1 MENTNWLKQ
10 AQDKP
15 LFADLMWSRPE
26 NRIHAG
32 KILIVGGNKFA
43 VTAPGMAYSAAQ
55 KAGIGTCRVLLPDA
69 TKRTV
74 GKIFPEAEFASS
86 TPSGSFSR
94 EALAQLLELA
104 EWADGV
110 LLAGDFGRNSET
122 AILLESFAQ
131 KYSGQITIAHD
142 AVDYF
147 LQKQSLI
154 FTRKNTLTVADFGKL
169 QKLAANNKPNPPIK
183 HSMNM
188 HQLVEILQEWKI
200 NLVTSHADQFVAAAE
215 NAKVSTTKNSEESNW
230 QIELAAYAA
239 TWWLQNPSKPFESYA
254 TAAFEYAKS

>member
-1 MENTNWLKQ
+1 MENTSWLKQ

-43 VTAPGMAYSAAQ
+43 VTAPAMSYSAAQ

-74 GKIFPEAEFASS
+74 SKIFPEAEFASS

-131 KYSGQITIAHD
+131 KYSGQITFAQD
-142 AVDYF
+142 SADYF
-147 LQKQSLI
+147 LQKQSAL
-154 FTRKNTLTVADFGKL
+154 FTRKNTLTVTDFGKL

-188 HQLVEILQEWKI
+188 HQLVEVLQEWKI
-200 NLVTSHADQFVAAAE
+200 NLIVCHADQFVVAAE
-215 NAKVSTTKNSEESNW
+215 NAKVSTTKKPKDSNW

-239 TWWLQNPSKPFESYA
+239 TWWLQNPTKTYEALS
-254 TAAFEYAKS
+254 TAVFDFIK

>member
-122 AILLESFAQ
+122 AILLESFVQ
-131 KYSGQITIAHD
+131 KYGGQITVAQD

-147 LQKQSLI
+147 LHKQSAL
-154 FTRKNTLTVADFGKL
+154 FTRKNTLTVTDFGKL

-200 NLVTSHADQFVAAAE
+200 NLITCHAEQIVAGAE
-215 NAKVSTTKNSEESNW
+215 NAKVSTTKKSEESNW

-239 TWWLQNPSKPFESYA
+239 TWWLQQPQKPIE
-254 TAAFEYAKS
+254 AFTSSIFNFIQN